1 VTADLLSL
9 PAARASLASKS
20 LRASEICIAALDRT
34 ARLDPSLG
42 AFLRVDAEG
51 ALAAAAALDARLDAG
66 EDLARL
72 PLAGAVVAV
81 KDALCTRGV
90 RTTCG
95 SRALE
100 RWVPPYDA
108 TVVARLRQAGAV
120 ILGKTNMDEFAM
132 GSSTENSAFFPSR
145 NPWDRARTPGGS
157 SGGSAVAVAARLA
170 HVALGSDTGG
180 SVRQPA
186 ALCGV
191 VGLKPTWGRV
201 SRYGLVAFASSLDVV
216 SPFGATVADTAALYT
231 ATAGHDA
238 RDSTCD
244 PRPVDPVDLSRGA
257 ESLRGLRVG
266 VAREYFTEGLDPD
279 VAAAVRRALDA
290 MADAGAE
297 LVEVSLP
304 HTRYAVSTYYVLA
317 PAEASSNLARYDGV
331 RYGLRVDG
339 KDLRAMYGATRD
351 AAFGAEVKR
360 RILLGTFSLSAGYVD
375 AFYNK
380 AQAVRARI
388 RDDFR
393 EAFAQVDVI
402 ATPTS
407 PTVAF
412 PLGART
418 ADPLSMYLA
427 DVCTLPASLAGVPA
441 VSVPCGRGAH
451 GLPVGLQ
458 LIAPH
463 FEESRLLV
471 AAQGVESL
479 LGAFPAPDL

>member
-1 VTADLLSL
+1 
-9 PAARASLASKS
+9 
-20 LRASEICIAALDRT
+20 
-34 ARLDPSLG
+34 
-42 AFLRVDAEG
+42 
-51 ALAAAAALDARLDAG
+51 
-66 EDLARL
+66 
-72 PLAGAVVAV
+72 
-81 KDALCTRGV
+81 
-90 RTTCG
+90 
-95 SRALE
+95 
-100 RWVPPYDA
+100 
-108 TVVARLRQAGAV
+108 
-120 ILGKTNMDEFAM
+120 
-132 GSSTENSAFFPSR
+132 
-145 NPWDRARTPGGS
+145 
-157 SGGSAVAVAARLA
+157 
-170 HVALGSDTGG
+170 
-180 SVRQPA
+180 
-186 ALCGV
+186 
-191 VGLKPTWGRV
+191 
-201 SRYGLVAFASSLDVV
+201 
-216 SPFGATVADTAALYT
+216 
-231 ATAGHDA
+231 
-238 RDSTCD
+238 
-244 PRPVDPVDLSRGA
+244 
-257 ESLRGLRVG
+257 
-266 VAREYFTEGLDPD
+266 
-279 VAAAVRRALDA
+279 VRRALDA